1 MKTSWILWCSLMLCL
16 VPTSRADELD
26 DAKTAMRQERLDAA
40 QAALERVVA
49 REPDHAEAG
58 FLLAK
63 VLSWR
68 GQYAQALQRYA
79 ALLQREPDN
88 MDYLFGRA
96 QALVWS
102 GQAGAALADIERV
115 CERGPNDADAARL
128 RIQALVQ
135 TRQPAARERAL
146 QLQAQAAARFPQLSW
161 QIVQAHVPDEL
172 DRNFG
177 SLHTSH
183 LTWTLGH
190 ERLDHG
196 LPSAHSQQW
205 LLEHRFGERKV
216 GYASV
221 QSAERFSRHDVQST
235 LGAYYPLPGDGT
247 LNAEV
252 SASGTHQV
260 VARDIVL
267 ASVQWPLARAW
278 YGTWGAR
285 RSHYNSGLS
294 RQMFGMIENYVGDF
308 RVAYTLSR
316 SQAHGADTS
325 GHRLQVARYY
335 DEASHIT
342 LTLGKSQ
349 EADAQGSRVVL
360 TEVRTLSLHGRHWWR
375 HDWAG
380 QWAIGRTQSG
390 SAYQGTSLSLALR
403 YAF

>member
-1 MKTSWILWCSLMLCL
+1 MKTSCLLLCPLMLCMAS
-16 VPTSRADELD
+16 TSRADELD
-26 DAKTAMRQERLDAA
+26 DAKTAMRQERLEAA
-40 QAALERVVA
+40 QTALERVVA
-49 REPDHAEAG
+49 REPAHAEAG

-68 GQYAQALQRYA
+68 GQYAQAVQHYS

-128 RIQALVQ
+128 RIQALAQ

-146 QLQAQAAARFPQLSW
+146 QLQAQAAARFPQLAW
-161 QIVQAHVPDEL
+161 EIVPAQVPDEL

-221 QSAERFSRHDVQST
+221 QSAERFSRQDFQST
-235 LGAYYPLPGDGT
+235 LGVYYPLPGHGT
-247 LNAEV
+247 LNAEL
-252 SASGTHQV
+252 SSSGTHQLL
-260 VARDIVL
+260 ARDSVL
-267 ASVQWPLARAW
+267 ASVQWPLAQAW

-285 RSHYNSGLS
+285 SSHYNAAAS
-294 RQMFGMIENYVGDF
+294 RQMFGMLENYVGDF
-308 RVAYTLSR
+308 RFAYTLSHSR
-316 SQAHGADTS
+316 SHGAATS
-325 GHRLQVARYY
+325 GHRVQVARYY
-335 DEASHIT
+335 DDASHVT

-349 EADAQGSRVVL
+349 EADAQGSRVLL
-360 TEVRTLSLHGRHWWR
+360 TDVRTLSLHGRHWWR
-375 HDWAG
+375 HDWAL
-380 QWAIGRTQSG
+380 QWSLAQTQSG
-390 SAYQGTSLSLALR
+390 SAYRSTGLSLALR
-403 YAF
+403 HAF

>member
-1 MKTSWILWCSLMLCL
+1 MKTPWLLLCPLMLCL
-16 VPTSRADELD
+16 APISRADELD
-26 DAKTAMRQERLDAA
+26 DAKAAMRQERLDAA
-40 QAALERVVA
+40 QTALERVVA
-49 REPDHAEAG
+49 REPAHAEAS

-68 GQYAQALQRYA
+68 GQHAQALQLYA

-96 QALVWS
+96 QVLVWS
-102 GQAGAALADIERV
+102 GQASIALTDIERV
-115 CERGPNDADAARL
+115 CERAPNDADAARL

-146 QLQAQAAARFPQLSW
+146 ALQAQAAARFPQQSW
-161 QIVQAHVPDEL
+161 QIVQAHIPDEL

-177 SLHTSH
+177 SRHASH
-183 LTWTLGH
+183 LTWTLGV
-190 ERLDHG
+190 EGLDHG
-196 LPSAHSQQW
+196 LPSAHNQQW

-235 LGAYYPLPGDGT
+235 LGAYYPLPGEGT

-252 SASGTHQV
+252 SSSGTHQLL
-260 VARDIVL
+260 ARDSLL
-267 ASVQWPLARAW
+267 ASVQWPLAQAW

-285 RSHYNSGLS
+285 SSHYSAGAA
-294 RQMFGMIENYVGDF
+294 RQMFGMLENYVGEL
-308 RVAYTLSR
+308 RLAYTLSR
-316 SQAHGADTS
+316 SQSHGATTT
-325 GHRLQVARYY
+325 GHRLQVGRYY
-335 DEASHIT
+335 DDASHVT

-349 EADAQGSRVVL
+349 EADAQGSRLVL
-360 TEVRTLSLHGRHWWR
+360 TDVRTLSLHGRHWWR

-380 QWAIGRTQSG
+380 QWALGRTQSG

-403 YAF
+403 HAF